1 MLEGG
6 SDSSQ
11 VQGAYVAV
19 AFVIPFWSSSPE
31 KRIIADILYGNMYVF
46 KNGIGFRQPTI
57 ECNKQANAFFCTIDF
72 TV

>member
-1 MLEGG
+1 MLGSYVRLWSFGVMLEGG

-31 KRIIADILYGNMYVF
+31 KRIIADILYGNMYL
-46 KNGIGFRQPTI
+46 KM
-57 ECNKQANAFFCTIDF
+57 ESD
-72 TV
+72 